1 MQCKCVITA
10 PSTLSLSTCI
20 DGKLQAGT
28 NESLQYAG
36 RITTNV
42 LLCAL
47 WVLHIHG
54 AWMCLV
60 LFSWPK
66 ATPWL
71 RAWDFLTATLVA
83 NAYCMHG
90 VWCSWPCGCTFECLR
105 KQGFAYGEELFQEAS
120 VDCCCVSLFRLGLL
134 WLHLLVWVLCLPCKA
149 ILLHNGFTYF
159 TTSSFIR
166 ACIRGLCVKFW
177 PRGLSVYPPWLLGG
191 CVWQIR

>member
-10 PSTLSLSTCI
+10 PSTLSLSPCI

-36 RITTNV
+36 RITINV
-42 LLCAL
+42 ILCAL

-90 VWCSWPCGCTFECLR
+90 VWWSWPCGCTFECLR
-105 KQGFAYGEELFQEAS
+105 KQGFAYGEELFQGALWI
-120 VDCCCVSLFRLGLL
+120 VVVWVCLDLDCCDSIYLYEYFVCLVKLFCCTMGSLISQHPVLFVPVYVVCV
-134 WLHLLVWVLCLPCKA
+134 W
-149 ILLHNGFTYF
+149 
-159 TTSSFIR
+159 SSDPEAFQ
-166 ACIRGLCVKFW
+166 
-177 PRGLSVYPPWLLGG
+177 YTLLGF
-191 CVWQIR
+191 